1 MTRRTSDASR
11 TSVTAELPPRF
22 LSELAAAV
30 GDKNLLTDPADRW
43 PYGYDNSRK
52 HAQPDVVVFATTTE
66 QVARVVRAC
75 HAHAVPMVA
84 RGRGTGTTGGS
95 IPLHAGLVLAL
106 ERMDRILDMDPAN
119 RTLRVEAGVTNQ
131 AVQETAAPLGF
142 FWPPDPT
149 SSAFCT
155 VGGNIALNAAGPRAV
170 KYGATR
176 ENVLGLT
183 AVTGTGAVI
192 HTGVYTTKSVVGYD
206 LTRLL
211 IGSEGTLAVVTE
223 ATLKLMPQPEARR
236 TLAAVYRDIRAATQ
250 AVVAIMAQ
258 PVIPCALE
266 FMDHASIEMIRPHSE
281 AELPHGAGALL
292 MIEVDGSLASMDS
305 AVSALT
311 HAATN
316 DGLMTLR
323 TAANPKEADAL
334 WATRKALSPA
344 LRHIAP
350 NKLNED
356 VVVPVARIPELIEG
370 LESLSREFDIPI
382 VNFGHAGNGNI
393 HVNLLYD
400 TQDPRQEQS
409 AWPCLSRVFDLVLAL
424 DGTLSGEHGI
434 GLAKR
439 DYLTRAID
447 PATLALMRAI
457 KREFDPRGILN
468 PGKVLPPV

>member
-1 MTRRTSDASR
+1 
-11 TSVTAELPPRF
+11 
-22 LSELAAAV
+22 
-30 GDKNLLTDPADRW
+30 
-43 PYGYDNSRK
+43 
-52 HAQPDVVVFATTTE
+52 
-66 QVARVVRAC
+66 
-75 HAHAVPMVA
+75 
-84 RGRGTGTTGGS
+84 
-95 IPLHAGLVLAL
+95 
-106 ERMDRILDMDPAN
+106 
-119 RTLRVEAGVTNQ
+119 
-131 AVQETAAPLGF
+131 
-142 FWPPDPT
+142 
-149 SSAFCT
+149 
-155 VGGNIALNAAGPRAV
+155 
-170 KYGATR
+170 
-176 ENVLGLT
+176 
-183 AVTGTGAVI
+183 
-192 HTGVYTTKSVVGYD
+192 
-206 LTRLL
+206 
-211 IGSEGTLAVVTE
+211 
-223 ATLKLMPQPEARR
+223 MPQPEARR

-292 MIEVDGSLASMDS
+292 MIEVDGPLASMDS